1 MSVTEKKNTILWGP
15 SKLLGWV
22 VNGNAIMEGKEERE
36 PVYQGIQ
43 VAWKKTEPVGSD
55 KIIQGEK

>member
-1 MSVTEKKNTILWGP
+1 MWRRKRIQYFEVLVSF
-15 SKLLGWV
+15 LGGV
-22 VNGNAIMEGKEERE
+22 VNDNAIMEGKEERE

-55 KIIQGEK
+55 KIIQGE